1 MLKSDTLDL
10 FWAKIRPSDLSHMTF
25 RKSPPASPFRITTDV
40 NLTSAERI
48 AVGGGEAVA
57 SCGLYFPFSTPDT
70 ELFWAKAYE
79 GDRLVG
85 LAPVVRLRKRKATD
99 MLRPGMRRWLGP
111 ILGPLSRKTTLLLDT
126 AFMAYDARSP
136 FFTVLGADRTAI
148 KRAMSAFLK
157 SQKKVDTIWISEPPE
172 EAEWAAGEK
181 YHQFHT
187 LPMVQVKLDNCQSL
201 DDYLATLNRNRRRNF
216 RRERDLF
223 SKAGGVIQEYR
234 GVIGDN
240 PPLHQQVMKCLD
252 ASGAS
257 SQFNVPYNDV
267 LTNPQAIAAQWQIV
281 LTAHLDGQAIGFMS
295 LLQDGDRLMQC
306 HGGLD
311 YVRSHEVKAYHNLIS
326 AAIELAIRKGL
337 RRLTLGP
344 MTNETK
350 RRAGGTF
357 RPIVSSL
364 WNRLPGDAFFAKRVF
379 SKNFEVYR
387 GELGAAMGQ
396 EGDDE

>member
-1 MLKSDTLDL
+1 MK
-10 FWAKIRPSDLSHMTF
+10 F
-25 RKSPPASPFRITTDV
+25 RKSPPPSLYRITTDV
-40 NLTSAERI
+40 NLTANERA
-48 AVGGGEAVA
+48 AVGGGEAIK

-70 ELFWAKAYE
+70 ELFWTKAYE
-79 GDRLVG
+79 GERLVG
-85 LAPVVRLRKRKATD
+85 VVPVVRLRKRKATD
-99 MLRPGMRRWLGP
+99 MLRPAMRRWLGP
-111 ILGPLSRKTTLLLDT
+111 ILGPLARKTTFLLDT

-136 FFTVLGADRTAI
+136 FFTAPGVDRAAV
-148 KRAMSAFLK
+148 KRAISAFLK

-187 LPMVQVKLDNCQSL
+187 LPMVQVVVDGCASL
-201 DDYLATLNRNRRRNF
+201 DDYLATLSRNRRRNF

-223 SKAGGVIQEYR
+223 AKAGGTIQEYR
-234 GVIGDN
+234 GVIADH
-240 PPLHQQVMKCLD
+240 PELHRQVMACLGS
-252 ASGAS
+252 SGAN

-267 LTNPQAIAAQWQIV
+267 LTNPEAIAAQWQIV
-281 LTAHLDGQAIGFMS
+281 LTAHLDGQVIGFMS

-311 YVRSHEVKAYHNLIS
+311 HVKSHEVKAYHNLIS
-326 AAIELAIRKGL
+326 SGIELAIASGAKM
-337 RRLTLGP
+337 LTLGP

-364 WNRLPGDAFFAKRVF
+364 WNRLPGDAFFARKVF
-379 SKNFEVYR
+379 AKNFEVYR
-387 GELGAAMGQ
+387 GELGATMQQAGDE
-396 EGDDE
+396 EG

>member
-1 MLKSDTLDL
+1 M
-10 FWAKIRPSDLSHMTF
+10 PF
-25 RKSPPASPFRITTDV
+25 RKSPPESPFRIANDV
-40 NLTSAERI
+40 DLTADERS
-48 AVGGGEAVA
+48 AVGGGAALA
-57 SCGLYFPFSTPDT
+57 SCGLYFPFSTHDT
-70 ELFWAKAYE
+70 ELFWAKAYDGE
-79 GDRLVG
+79 RLVG
-85 LAPVVRLRKRKATD
+85 VVPVVRLRKRKATD
-99 MLRPGMRRWLGP
+99 MLRPAVRKWLGP

-136 FFTVLGADRTAI
+136 FFTAPGADGKAI
-148 KRAMSAFLK
+148 KRAISSFLK
-157 SQKKVDTIWISEPPE
+157 KQKKVDTIWISEPPD
-172 EAEWAAGEK
+172 EAPWAASEK

-187 LPMVQVKLDNCQSL
+187 LPMVQVVVEGCKTL

-223 SKAGGVIQEYR
+223 TKAGGTIERYE
-234 GVIGDN
+234 GVVADN
-240 PPLHQQVMKCLD
+240 PPLHDSIMKCLGS
-252 ASGAS
+252 SGDH

-267 LTNPQAIAAQWQIV
+267 LTARGAIGVQRQTV
-281 LTAHLDGQAIGFMS
+281 LTATLGGQVIGFMM
-295 LLQDGDRLMQC
+295 LLSDGDRLMQT

-326 AAIELAIRKGL
+326 AGIELTIEMGL
-337 RRLTLGP
+337 KMLTLGP

-364 WNRLPGDAFFAKRVF
+364 WNKLPGDAFFARKVF

-387 GELGAAMGQ
+387 GELGAMQA
-396 EGDDE
+396 EGDED

>member
-1 MLKSDTLDL
+1 MS
-10 FWAKIRPSDLSHMTF
+10 F
-25 RKSPPASPFRITTDV
+25 RKKPPESPFRVTTDV
-40 NLTSAERI
+40 NLTAEERI
-48 AVGGGEAVA
+48 AVGGGEAMA

-79 GDRLVG
+79 GERLVG
-85 LAPVVRLRKRKATD
+85 VVSVVRLRKRKATD
-99 MLRPGMRRWLGP
+99 MLRPAVRRWLGP

-136 FFTVLGADRTAI
+136 FFTAPGVDAKAV
-148 KRAMSAFLK
+148 KRAISGFLK
-157 SQKKVDTIWISEPPE
+157 KQKKVDTIWISEPPE
-172 EAEWAAGEK
+172 EAEWAASEK

-187 LPMVQVKLDNCQSL
+187 LPMVQVVVEGCGSL
-201 DDYLATLNRNRRRNF
+201 DQYVATLSKNRRRNF

-223 SKAGGVIQEYR
+223 TKAGGTILEYR

-240 PPLHQQVMKCLD
+240 PALHQQVMACL
-252 ASGAS
+252 GAS
-257 SQFNVPYNDV
+257 DSNSQFNVPYNDV
-267 LTNPQAIAAQWQIV
+267 LTNPQAIAKQWQIV
-281 LTAHLDGQAIGFMS
+281 LTAHLDGQVIGFMS
-295 LLQDGDRLMQC
+295 LLVDGDRLMQC

-326 AAIELAIRKGL
+326 AGIELTIKMGL
-337 RRLTLGP
+337 KMLTLGP

-364 WNRLPGDAFFAKRVF
+364 WNKLPGDAFFARKVF

-387 GELGAAMGQ
+387 GELGAMQA
-396 EGDDE
+396 EGEEE

>member
-1 MLKSDTLDL
+1 M
-10 FWAKIRPSDLSHMTF
+10 PF
-25 RKSPPASPFRITTDV
+25 RKSPPLYPFRVRADV
-40 NLTSAERI
+40 DMTSEERT
-48 AVGGGEAVA
+48 AVGGGEALA
-57 SCGLYFPFSTPDT
+57 SCGLYVRFSTPET
-70 ELFWAKAYE
+70 ELFWAKAYDGE
-79 GDRLVG
+79 QLVG
-85 LAPVVRLRKRKATD
+85 VAPVVRLRKRKATD
-99 MLRPGMRRWLGP
+99 MLRPAVRRWLGP
-111 ILGPLSRKTTLLLDT
+111 VLGPLARKTTLLLDT

-136 FFTVLGADRTAI
+136 FFTAEGVDRPAV

-172 EAEWAAGEK
+172 EAHWAASEK

-187 LPMVQVKLDNCQSL
+187 LPMVQVVVDGCKSL

-223 SKAGGVIQEYR
+223 AKAGGTIQEYR

-240 PPLHQQVMKCLD
+240 PQLHQQVMACLG
-252 ASGAS
+252 ASGAH

-267 LTNPQAIAAQWQIV
+267 LTNPDAIAAQWQIV
-281 LTAHLDGQAIGFMS
+281 LTAHLDGRVIGFMS
-295 LLQDGDRLMQC
+295 LLRDGDRLMQC

-326 AAIELAIRKGL
+326 AGIELAIKMGQRV
-337 RRLTLGP
+337 LTLGP

-364 WNRLPGDAFFAKRVF
+364 WNRLPGDAFFARKVF
-379 SKNFEVYR
+379 AKNFEVYR
-387 GELGAAMGQ
+387 GELGAMQQ
-396 EGDDE
+396 EKDEE